1 VNPVDTLD
9 RARIASLRGEWK
21 DAYDAFTTA
30 EKTTTLEPEDLDH
43 LARAAYLIGDDVCS
57 AHSLTRAHAAYLSRG
72 DALSAARSALWLA
85 FVIMDQPS
93 QRAQAGGWLARAQRL
108 LDGVKDPCVEQGWLL
123 CATARQRAS
132 AGEFATV
139 GAAFAEAAAIGERF
153 GDRDLLTLA
162 RHGQGRALMMMKD
175 KAAGL
180 ALLDEAMV
188 AVTSGE
194 IGPIVAGAVYC
205 SVITA
210 CHDIFDMR
218 RAQEWTT
225 AFQAWF
231 DAQPDVALFRGYCLI
246 HRSELM
252 RLHGSW
258 DHAMGEARRAC
269 DRLTDRASRPEA
281 GAAYYQLGELHRLRG
296 EFTKAEDAYRA
307 ASQAGRRPQP
317 GMALLR
323 LNQGQLDAAET
334 SIRLAI
340 QETRDMHTRVLV
352 LSAAVEI
359 MLARKDID
367 AARSACDE
375 LSRIADD
382 STLPY
387 LAALAS
393 SAQGAV
399 ALAGGEPLAAL
410 ESLQAACARWQ
421 EMDAPFEHAQTR
433 VTIGLAYRQLGD
445 VDGAE
450 LEFDA
455 AHEVFDRLGA
465 APAAARLA
473 PLVRPPVSAASSTGL
488 TGREIEVLRL
498 VATGI
503 TNAAIASRLG
513 ISERTVDRHV
523 SNIFT
528 KLDLSSRAA
537 ATAYA
542 YQHKLL

>member
-1 VNPVDTLD
+1 VNPVDTLE

-21 DAYDAFTTA
+21 DAYDAFTSA
-30 EKTTTLEPEDLDH
+30 DVTTTLEPEDLDH

-139 GAAFAEAAAIGERF
+139 GATFAEAAAIGERF

-231 DAQPDVALFRGYCLI
+231 DA
-246 HRSELM
+246 
-252 RLHGSW
+252 
-258 DHAMGEARRAC
+258 ARCR
-269 DRLTDRASRPEA
+269 T
-281 GAAYYQLGELHRLRG
+281 
-296 EFTKAEDAYRA
+296 
-307 ASQAGRRPQP
+307 
-317 GMALLR
+317 
-323 LNQGQLDAAET
+323 
-334 SIRLAI
+334 
-340 QETRDMHTRVLV
+340 V
-352 LSAAVEI
+352 
-359 MLARKDID
+359 
-367 AARSACDE
+367 
-375 LSRIADD
+375 SRILPDSSVRAD
-382 STLPY
+382 
-387 LAALAS
+387 AS
-393 SAQGAV
+393 AWLVGS
-399 ALAGGEPLAAL
+399 
-410 ESLQAACARWQ
+410 R
-421 EMDAPFEHAQTR
+421 
-433 VTIGLAYRQLGD
+433 
-445 VDGAE
+445 
-450 LEFDA
+450 
-455 AHEVFDRLGA
+455 DR
-465 APAAARLA
+465 
-473 PLVRPPVSAASSTGL
+473 
-488 TGREIEVLRL
+488 
-498 VATGI
+498 
-503 TNAAIASRLG
+503 
-513 ISERTVDRHV
+513 
-523 SNIFT
+523 
-528 KLDLSSRAA
+528 
-537 ATAYA
+537 
-542 YQHKLL
+542 